1 MIGALESHGRLLAD
15 KAIQNH
21 KVHPPEHYYDKIRRC
36 FRRTIDFIKDEGRW
50 GKTDDPNKMSLQKAL
65 EKSIETWAQCTT
77 LQEIPPDSEEQPADY
92 DPETDE
98 MFRLIVDNPM
108 SNAMKIKIPVFLIDV
123 IKAQPTAYQKLR
135 EYTTEPTMPSE
146 TSFLSA
152 WNDYSTHKEVIMVL
166 ELAIAATY
174 K

>member
-15 KAIQNH
+15 EAINEH
-21 KVHPPEHYYDKIRRC
+21 KVNPPEYYYDKIRRC
-36 FRRTIDFIKDEGRW
+36 LRGTIRRIETEAQW
-50 GKTDDPNKMSLQKAL
+50 GKTDDTDKMSLKTAL
-65 EKSIETWAQCTT
+65 EQSIETWSQCTT
-77 LQEIPPDSEEQPADY
+77 LREIPPGELPDDY

-98 MFRLIVDNPM
+98 MFNLTLDNHM
-108 SNAMKIKIPVFLIDV
+108 SDIMKIKIPVFLIDV